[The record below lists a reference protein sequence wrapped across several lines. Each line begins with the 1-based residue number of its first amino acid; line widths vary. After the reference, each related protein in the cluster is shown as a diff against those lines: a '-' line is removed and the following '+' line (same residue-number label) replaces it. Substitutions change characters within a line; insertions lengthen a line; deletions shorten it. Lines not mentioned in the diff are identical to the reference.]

1 MRKPILDRL
10 IDAGIGTISR
20 CITSSLR
27 RKDGILHHPEFN
39 QAIAEYGRTF
49 TRKRVNEDDAMLIG
63 VDVLVRY
70 TFIRSGGVGFIYF
83 MKSYFDWLKECKL
96 EIERSRVRSFQEAEQ
111 ELEQIM
117 QQYQI
122 SKPSIKGGN
131 EPKAADGAQA
141 KATKNEK
148 L

>member
-39 QAIAEYGRTF
+39 QAIAEYGQTF
-49 TRKRVNEDDAMLIG
+49 TRKRVNEEDAMLIG

-70 TFIRSGGVGFIYF
+70 TLIGSAGVTYIYLI
-83 MKSYFDWLKECKL
+83 KSHFDWLKQRKL
-96 EIERSRVRSFQEAEQ
+96 EMERLRVRSFQEAEQ

-122 SKPSIKGGN
+122 SKRSIK
-131 EPKAADGAQA
+131 
-141 KATKNEK
+141 
-148 L
+148 

>member
-1 MRKPILDRL
+1 MSVLDRL

-39 QAIAEYGRTF
+39 QAIAEYGQTF
-49 TRKRVNEDDAMLIG
+49 TRKRVNEEDAMLIG

-70 TFIRSGGVGFIYF
+70 TLIGSAGVTYIYLI
-83 MKSYFDWLKECKL
+83 KSHFDWLKQRKL
-96 EIERSRVRSFQEAEQ
+96 EMERLRVRSFQEAEQ

-122 SKPSIKGGN
+122 SKRSIK
-131 EPKAADGAQA
+131 
-141 KATKNEK
+141 
-148 L
+148 